1 MQCVEKIVTL
11 HGKYKRSIAPS
22 NGVRFKL
29 EKLKFPMMMRTKNW
43 QHKRKRP
50 MCLNNLGV
58 ISSYL
63 FGTI

>member
-29 EKLKFPMMMRTKNW
+29 EKLKFPMMMRTKN
-43 QHKRKRP
+43 
-50 MCLNNLGV
+50 
-58 ISSYL
+58 
-63 FGTI
+63 